1 MAEQQERPATDQP
14 AAEPG
19 ARRPIALWLV
29 PLLAAI
35 VLPGLEWMVAEQ
47 PMAIHPHT
55 ARGMS
60 MWVALVAVVILALLS
75 GGFRRRLR
83 WALSVT
89 TVTTLVIFHWPNLT
103 SAGSNVA
110 GLLRV
115 SLLADIVPVLLA
127 WVFIWLATRL
137 GNELEFA
144 LLSSTATVLVVLFLL
159 VSVLPYRVDG
169 PVPVPVATP
178 PPDAPDALLLI
189 LDGYA
194 RADVLDEFYGL
205 DNASFLDELDQ
216 LGFTVA
222 TEASPNYSFTY
233 ASISSILDLDYVYD
247 EGPIT
252 PSHHERMRNAL
263 SGDAAIMRSFRQAGY
278 EIAFVE
284 SAWQGSYCGTAV
296 DVCVRDGHV
305 ERMLWNLGQLT
316 ILAPLLENVQPS
328 PFSTVS
334 QQHLESLAEIVAAN
348 RRDGVPRLTI
358 AHVLIPHPPL
368 LLDADCERHLTE
380 ARRDEV
386 TADPDPAAV
395 EARIGYYADQT
406 RCTNRLVTDQLRQ
419 IIESR
424 DDTFVMITADHGAG
438 SLRVGFT
445 PLGQL
450 TADEITERMGILS
463 AYRLPDCPDT
473 VYPTITPINGARAL
487 TDCALGTSLGLLP
500 DNHYWIAGNGEGEAI
515 PIGVTAAGTEP

>member
-14 AAEPG
+14 AAEPS

-60 MWVALVAVVILALLS
+60 MWVALVAAVILALLS

-169 PVPVPVATP
+169 PAPVPVVTP

-189 LDGYA
+189 L
-194 RADVLDEFYGL
+194 
-205 DNASFLDELDQ
+205 
-216 LGFTVA
+216 
-222 TEASPNYSFTY
+222 
-233 ASISSILDLDYVYD
+233 
-247 EGPIT
+247 
-252 PSHHERMRNAL
+252 
-263 SGDAAIMRSFRQAGY
+263 
-278 EIAFVE
+278 
-284 SAWQGSYCGTAV
+284 
-296 DVCVRDGHV
+296 
-305 ERMLWNLGQLT
+305 
-316 ILAPLLENVQPS
+316 
-328 PFSTVS
+328 
-334 QQHLESLAEIVAAN
+334 
-348 RRDGVPRLTI
+348 VPR
-358 AHVLIPHPPL
+358 
-368 LLDADCERHLTE
+368 
-380 ARRDEV
+380 
-386 TADPDPAAV
+386 
-395 EARIGYYADQT
+395 
-406 RCTNRLVTDQLRQ
+406 
-419 IIESR
+419 
-424 DDTFVMITADHGAG
+424 
-438 SLRVGFT
+438 
-445 PLGQL
+445 
-450 TADEITERMGILS
+450 
-463 AYRLPDCPDT
+463 
-473 VYPTITPINGARAL
+473 
-487 TDCALGTSLGLLP
+487 
-500 DNHYWIAGNGEGEAI
+500 
-515 PIGVTAAGTEP
+515 